1 MIGAVFNHNSIVS
14 LNMKMEKTMSAV
26 WKLILLKR
34 INLNG
39 NTIGFRPQTQK
50 LRARTKLILS
60 YESTA
65 EEVSFEWSQHRIS
78 STDSRGRT
86 TIFQD
91 RPFFTLVGKGFSSSE
106 EWYLFEFVSKN
117 NLLTVIWVVG
127 FVFTLKLFKNV
138 AERGRVAQMLMEAHE
153 AYRAGNIDTA
163 LLKYAMLA
171 ELGYE
176 VAQSNVAY
184 ILDHGKFV
192 PRIAFVYSLSNS
204 FWLIKPSLSPA
215 MLALA

>member
-1 MIGAVFNHNSIVS
+1 M
-14 LNMKMEKTMSAV
+14 
-26 WKLILLKR
+26 
-34 INLNG
+34 
-39 NTIGFRPQTQK
+39 
-50 LRARTKLILS
+50 
-60 YESTA
+60 
-65 EEVSFEWSQHRIS
+65 
-78 STDSRGRT
+78 
-86 TIFQD
+86 
-91 RPFFTLVGKGFSSSE
+91 VGKGFSSSE
-106 EWYLFEFVSKN
+106 KWYLFEFVSKS
-117 NLLTVIWVVG
+117 NLLTVIWVVV
-127 FVFTLKLFKNV
+127 VFFALKLFKNV